1 MIYIGNDI
9 VENDRIFRLINIYGN
24 KFLDKIFSSK
34 EIESIK
40 RKDPYSSYS
49 GKFAA
54 KEASAKALMTSGLLN
69 RVSFKDIEI
78 LNKDNGAPFIELNS
92 IKLDKIKNFK
102 ISISHTNQYATAV
115 ALLELF
121 E

>member
-9 VENDRIFRLINIYGN
+9 VENNRITRLINLYGT
-24 KFLDKIFSSK
+24 KFLHKIFSSK

-40 RKDPYSSYS
+40 RKDISTSCS

-54 KEASAKALMTSGLLN
+54 KEASAKALLSSGIVS
-69 RVSFKDIEI
+69 RVSLKDIVV
-78 LNKDNGAPFIELNS
+78 LSRDDGAPFVEIN
-92 IKLDKIKNFK
+92 IAQLDKIKDFK
-102 ISISHTNQYATAV
+102 ISISHTDQYATAV